1 MMKVLTVLLSV
12 ALSLAACNAATLR
25 GSPDVVL
32 ASTSSMVK
40 DADQEIEA
48 TEKELQSKKE
58 AFKLRV
64 IDEKKVVEK
73 TKKVV
78 EIALD
83 CIKVAT
89 TKKKDAQ
96 KQIADFTA
104 KLIPAKKIDFARASL
119 EAAEDAEKKAQAE
132 FKHEEGIFHHDM
144 HHLESI
150 KNESTRI
157 IALLNGHY
165 SNKQSIKNG
174 GGLVKPVTELHPSDT
189 LEDLI
194 PSKIRGHVNV
204 GKKQEV
210 KEELKKEAQKA
221 HAAPAATKTK
231 EKFPAAPSVEKDNV
245 VALLQMAQHNGLGEY
260 THLIRHLNK
269 KFTDDQK
276 KRSTSKA
283 PYQHPDKHAPK
294 YYSRTASTDDAA
306 STEKDMDVSTKAETG
321 RVKDDGLLKKADGG
335 KLDKPSATSVDK
347 EANSGK
353 LKLAAL
359 GKKINVGKDVG
370 GHIVAAMAKLHGF
383 IADHS
388 QNREAAFDLATKD
401 VRKNLAHAR
410 SENKRLTALIDDYVK
425 TNLAI
430 RKNIDDFKALVT
442 QNQMQIDQCKLDQE
456 RAKLGEMDA
465 NTKISHMLSD
475 LSKLTKSYKNIVG
488 NFKNE
493 KTTAQYVAK
502 MVKKKI
508 VQLRKFLETA
518 KKARDAKKKV
528 VAEKFVDPDLPKYKG
543 LDDALQCDPN
553 ATPAEWCKTPEMMVR
568 CGVTKESCD
577 TFHFQTL
584 AMPPHKIPEKAV
596 GDATSWPTT
605 QWKDHKAGQPSVDAR
620 SEAEKK
626 RDMTADEEYKK

>member
-1 MMKVLTVLLSV
+1 MMKVFTVLV
-12 ALSLAACNAATLR
+12 CVVLSLAACNAATLR

-32 ASTSSMVK
+32 ASTAYMVK
-40 DADQEIEA
+40 DADQAIEA
-48 TEKELQSKKE
+48 TEKDLQNKKE

-64 IDEKKVVEK
+64 IEEKKVVEK

-89 TKKKDAQ
+89 AKKNDAK

-104 KLIPAKKIDFARASL
+104 KLIPGKKIDFARASL

-144 HHLESI
+144 HHLETV

-165 SNKQSIKNG
+165 TNKQSRQNG
-174 GGLVKPVTELHPSDT
+174 GGLVKPVTELHSSDT
-189 LEDLI
+189 LDDLI

-204 GKKQEV
+204 GKKVEV
-210 KEELKKEAQKA
+210 KKDLEKEAQKK
-221 HAAPAATKTK
+221 HTAPAATKTAA
-231 EKFPAAPSVEKDNV
+231 KFVAVPAVEKQNV

-260 THLIRHLNK
+260 THLVRHLNK

-276 KRSTSKA
+276 KKSTSKA
-283 PYQHPDKHAPK
+283 PYQHPDKNAPK
-294 YYSRTASTDDAA
+294 YYSRTASTDEAQSTHKDLDA
-306 STEKDMDVSTKAETG
+306 STKAENG
-321 RVKDDGLLKKADGG
+321 RVKAAEFFKKADGS
-335 KLDKPSATSVDK
+335 KLDSPKATSVEK
-347 EANSGK
+347 QANSGK

-370 GHIVAAMAKLHGF
+370 GHIIAAMAKLHGF

-388 QNREAAFDLATKD
+388 QNRETAFELATKD
-401 VRKNLAHAR
+401 IRKNLAHAR
-410 SENKRLTALIDDYVK
+410 SENKRLTALIADYVK

-430 RKNIDDFKALVT
+430 RKNINDFKSLVT

-456 RAKLGEMDA
+456 RAKLGESDA
-465 NTKISHMLSD
+465 NTKIGHMLSD

-493 KTTAQYVAK
+493 KSTAQYVAK

-543 LDDALQCDPN
+543 LPDALQCDPN
-553 ATPAEWCKTPEMMVR
+553 ATPDKWCETPEMMVR

-584 AMPPHKIPEKAV
+584 AMPPHKVPEKAK
-596 GDATSWPTT
+596 GDATSWASTT
-605 QWKDHKAGQPSVDAR
+605 WKDHKNGQPSEDAR

-626 RDMTADEEYKK
+626 RDMTADEANK